1 MYLFDKTSV
10 MIESLIDKLKKH
22 TKNRPLPM
30 HMPGGKGR
38 EDILGLP
45 EPFSFDITEIEGFDN
60 LHRAEGVL
68 KYEMDRAA
76 DIYGAD
82 ESLICVNGST
92 SALTSAICG
101 AFEKGSKVLV
111 ARNCHICI
119 INAIIMREL
128 VPVFL
133 YPDMDEHGIYGGIT
147 LEMVKEGLAE
157 TPDAAGLILTS
168 PTYEGVVSEVRD
180 IAGYLHDNN
189 KVLIVDEAHGAHFVF
204 SDYFP
209 ESAVKGGADLVVNSL
224 HKTLPAL
231 TQSALLHINGSLVC
245 RERVR
250 AYWDMLQTTSPSY
263 VIMGSISACF
273 DLLNSEKG
281 KELFSEYAENLKCL
295 REKLSGLDHIG
306 LYGSDDKGKIV
317 LLTNDG
323 RLLYDTLLDK
333 YDIQLEMSGERYALA
348 MTSLA
353 DSREDYERL
362 FEACRDIDKTVKP
375 AMGANPQK
383 TVFQKHEQ
391 VLLPYEAF
399 EKRFP
404 GGDTVV
410 IDKAE
415 GRICLD
421 NIVIYPPGIP
431 LIVSGERISEED
443 IYTIK
448 EALKKSYTVLGILK
462 NDNGQFLLNVMTDS
476 DEK

>member
-1 MYLFDKTSV
+1 

-22 TKNRPLPM
+22 IVDRPLPM

-38 EDILGLP
+38 GDLTGMP
-45 EPFSFDITEIEGFDN
+45 ESFSFDITEIEGFDN

-68 KYEMDRAA
+68 RYEMDRAA

-92 SALTSAICG
+92 SALTAAICG
-101 AFEKGSKVLV
+101 AFEKGSEVLV

-133 YPDMDEHGIYGGIT
+133 YPENDEHGIYGGIT
-147 LEMVKEGLAE
+147 LEMVKKGLEE

-168 PTYEGVVSEVRD
+168 PTYEGVVSEIKE
-180 IAGYLHDNN
+180 IAGYLHDKN
-189 KVLIVDEAHGAHFVF
+189 KILIVDEAHGAHFVF

-209 ESAVKGGADLVVNSL
+209 ESAVKAGADLVVNSL

-231 TQSALLHINGSLVC
+231 TQSALLHIKGGIVC

-263 VIMGSISACF
+263 LIMGSISACF
-273 DLLNSEKG
+273 DLLTSEKG
-281 KELFSEYAENLKCL
+281 KMLFSDYAEDLTYL
-295 REKLSGLDHIG
+295 RKKLSRLDHIK

-317 LLTNDG
+317 LLTNDD
-323 RLLYDTLLDK
+323 RLLYDTLLNK

-348 MTSLA
+348 MTSLS
-353 DSREDYERL
+353 DQREDYERF
-362 FEACRDIDKTVKP
+362 FEACRSVDKTIKSTDDV
-375 AMGANPQK
+375 NPQK
-383 TVFQKHEQ
+383 TVLHKHEQ

-399 EKRFP
+399 VKRFSE
-404 GGDTVV
+404 GDTVM
-410 IDKAE
+410 IDKTE
-415 GRICLD
+415 GHVCLD

-431 LIVSGERISEED
+431 LIVSGERIIKED
-443 IYTIK
+443 IVTIK
-448 EALKKSYTVLGILK
+448 EALNKSYTVLGIKK
-462 NDNGQFLLNVMTDS
+462 NDEGQIFLNVRTDNV
-476 DEK
+476 KN